1 MFVICGE
8 AIIDLLLYNLH
19 DRTFNLKFSTLFFT
33 ITFLFHLITKK
44 LKMKNEEHDMVPVF
58 VVEHVTA

>member
-1 MFVICGE
+1 MSVICGE

-19 DRTFNLKFSTLFFT
+19 DCTFNLKFSTLFFT

-44 LKMKNEEHDMVPVF
+44 LKMKNEEHDIF
-58 VVEHVTA
+58 